1 MKTRKLG
8 QTDLELTAIGL
19 GTWAIGGSW
28 QFGWGPQNI
37 SDSIATIIKALECGI
52 NWIDT
57 APIYGCGDS
66 ETAVGKAL
74 KELSTK
80 PIIATKCGLIWD
92 KKRQKVSCLD
102 KESIITECEASL
114 KRLGIEMI
122 DLYQMHWPVP
132 DEQIE
137 EAWQA
142 MLKLKQQG
150 KVRHIGVSN
159 FSTGQLER
167 ISEITPAES
176 LQPPYSILKR
186 NFEDELLAYCKKNDI
201 GVVVYSPMQKG
212 LLTGKVTAQWVADLP
227 PDDHRHNDPDFKEPK
242 LTDNLEIVQRLELI
256 AARENKTIAQ
266 LAIAWVLRHSQVT
279 SAIVGARKPEQIEQT
294 SKAADWQ
301 LSDEDIEE
309 IEMLLK

>member
-1 MKTRKLG
+1 MKTRRLG
-8 QTDLELTAIGL
+8 QTDIELTVIGL

-37 SDSIATIIKALECGI
+37 DDSISTIIKAVECGI

-74 KELSTK
+74 KELSAK
-80 PIIATKCGLIWD
+80 PIIATKCGLVWD
-92 KKRQKVSCLD
+92 QKRRKISCLD
-102 KESIITECEASL
+102 KDSIIAECEASL
-114 KRLGIEMI
+114 KRLGIEVI

-137 EAWQA
+137 EAWEA
-142 MLKLKQQG
+142 MVKLRQQG

-159 FSTGQLER
+159 FNTNHLER

-186 NFEDELLAYCKKNDI
+186 NFEDELLAYCKKHNI
-201 GVVVYSPMQKG
+201 GVVAYSPMQKG
-212 LLTGKVTAQWVADLP
+212 LLTGKVTAQWIADLP

-242 LTDNLEIVQRLELI
+242 LTDNLEIVQRLQLI

-301 LSDEDIEE
+301 LSDENIKE
-309 IEMLLK
+309 IEMILK